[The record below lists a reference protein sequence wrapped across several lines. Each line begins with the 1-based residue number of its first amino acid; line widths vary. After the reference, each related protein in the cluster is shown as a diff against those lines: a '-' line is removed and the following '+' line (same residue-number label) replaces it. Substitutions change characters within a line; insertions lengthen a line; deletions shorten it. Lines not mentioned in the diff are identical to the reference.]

1 MFIVLA
7 FINGVFSF
15 FNMILAAKVAKDVG
29 MIKGIF
35 YNFFWATVSSFI
47 AYFILE
53 AKTNSLFSFKV
64 VPILYLIG
72 GLIGIII
79 NFIFNKA
86 IPRVSSVYIVV
97 IRFIGQLFLGVIID
111 YFYLNIFSLGKLLG
125 LLFFGIG
132 LTYNS
137 YIDNKYNM
145 KNNSFIKKIA

>member
-97 IRFIGQLFLGVIID
+97 IRFIGQLFLGIIID